1 MLAVGDRP
9 LRAYEAVMVA
19 VGLVAMVV
27 ALPRLL
33 LRRR

>member
-1 MLAVGDRP
+1 MNGSGHGSIAH
-9 LRAYEAVMVA
+9 EAVMVA

-27 ALPRLL
+27 ALPRML